1 MKALIVED
9 NRRKQIDVIQLLK
22 KYNIEELTV
31 EKFVAQAIIEAQS
44 TKFDILVTDLGL
56 PRFIDLPIIE
66 DEREGLKMLFDL
78 ERDDIK
84 IPALIYSTTDL
95 YEHHIN
101 YLEEIE
107 YPIYGQAKN
116 IEELES
122 NLVYFLSGKTEPI
135 LPIPKSDTNQRNK
148 VKRKEPKWYDD

>member
-9 NRRKQIDVIQLLK
+9 NRRKQRDVIQLLK
-22 KYNIEELTV
+22 KYNIEEITV
-31 EKFVAQAIIEAQS
+31 EQFVSQAIRRVQS

-78 ERDDIK
+78 ERDGIK

-95 YEHHIN
+95 YQHHIN
-101 YLEEIE
+101 YLEDIE

-116 IEELES
+116 MEELES
-122 NLVYFLSGKTEPI
+122 NLVCLLSGKTETIIPI
-135 LPIPKSDTNQRNK
+135 SKPDIDQRNK
-148 VKRKEPKWYDD
+148 VKQKEPKWYGE

>member
-9 NRRKQIDVIQLLK
+9 NRRKQRDVIQLLK
-22 KYNIEELTV
+22 MYNIEEMKV
-31 EKFVAQAIIEAQS
+31 EHFVVPAIRRAQS
-44 TKFDILVTDLGL
+44 TKFDILITDLGL

-78 ERDDIK
+78 ARDGIK

-95 YEHHIN
+95 YKQHIN

-135 LPIPKSDTNQRNK
+135 LPILKSGTDQRNK